1 MTRKCKLGFVS
12 KNILRNLQ
20 LHFKTVV
27 MFRRNF
33 RHFLVGFALFF
44 ANSITVWV
52 AQVASATQTVILF
65 AKNSAQTTRKVTQIA
80 PKIYYSVEKLQ
91 LVV

>member
-44 ANSITVWV
+44 ANSTTVWV
-52 AQVASATQTVILF
+52 ALVAKPLVLPTQWVSF
-65 AKNSAQTTRKVTQIA
+65 AKNSAKPTKSDIN
-80 PKIYYSVEKLQ
+80 SS
-91 LVV
+91 

>member
-1 MTRKCKLGFVS
+1 MTRKCKVGFVS

-44 ANSITVWV
+44 ANSTTVWV
-52 AQVASATQTVILF
+52 ALVAKPLVLPAQWFHLPKKSAKST
-65 AKNSAQTTRKVTQIA
+65 
-80 PKIYYSVEKLQ
+80 
-91 LVV
+91 

>member
-33 RHFLVGFALFF
+33 RHTRGKATR
-44 ANSITVWV
+44 ATHTVV
-52 AQVASATQTVILF
+52 EF
-65 AKNSAQTTRKVTQIA
+65 AKNSAKPTK
-80 PKIYYSVEKLQ
+80 K
-91 LVV
+91 